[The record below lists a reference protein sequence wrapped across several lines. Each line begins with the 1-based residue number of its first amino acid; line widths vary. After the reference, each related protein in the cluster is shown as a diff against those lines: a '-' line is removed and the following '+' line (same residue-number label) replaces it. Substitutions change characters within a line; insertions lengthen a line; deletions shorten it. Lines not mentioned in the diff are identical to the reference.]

1 MTARRTL
8 TTGAAAGVRIALCL
22 LLLNGCTVGPDYRP
36 PDVVTPAQWRAPV
49 PASAAAATD
58 AEVLASW
65 WEQFHDPKLDE
76 LVAVA
81 LHGNLDIQTAG
92 ERIVQAR
99 AQLDE
104 VAGARWPS
112 ASGTGRAY
120 RVKLPDSV
128 GALTQPQPA
137 SGTSPASGSS
147 LQLPSYLNLYQL
159 GFDTSWE
166 LDLFGQTRRA
176 VESATA
182 SAQAAE
188 AARRGVIV
196 ATLAELGNDY
206 LSLRSRQVRL
216 AIALHNIEIDRS
228 LLELT
233 RSRHLNGMASD
244 LDVAQA
250 NAQMQTAEAN
260 PPMLRAQILHSSHA
274 IAVLLGRLP
283 ESMEDD
289 FPASDAATDAGTATD
304 AVPVI
309 PAGLPSELLQNRPD
323 IQQAE
328 RELASATAAVG
339 QAQAQRFPSISLT
352 AGTDLVST
360 QLDQLLHRGS
370 WSWDVGASLTA
381 PIFEGGRLAANQRA
395 AEAAARQ
402 SVLQYRHTVLQA
414 LGETE
419 DALQGYAAASAQ
431 HTALGQAVL
440 SQQLALARATQLYQ
454 AGMSSFIDVLDAQ
467 HSVADIEDQAAQ
479 SQQQLATAL
488 VGIYKALGGG
498 WQPSGPRRGS

>member
-1 MTARRTL
+1 MLRLRFTAG
-8 TTGAAAGVRIALCL
+8 GAICL
-22 LLLNGCTVGPDYRP
+22 LLLSGCTVGPDYHTP
-36 PDVVTPAQWRAPV
+36 TVTTPEQWRASV
-49 PASAAAATD
+49 PAGAASATD
-58 AEVLASW
+58 PSVLANW
-65 WEQFHDPKLDE
+65 WKQFHDPKLDE
-76 LVAVA
+76 LVEIA
-81 LHGNLDIQTAG
+81 LHDNLDILTAS
-92 ERIVQAR
+92 ERIAQAR
-99 AQLDE
+99 AQRDA

-128 GALTQPQPA
+128 GELTQQQAP
-137 SGTSPASGSS
+137 SGATPASGSS
-147 LQLPSYLNLYQL
+147 LQLPGYLNLYQL

-176 VESATA
+176 VEAANA
-182 SAQAAE
+182 SAQAEE

-206 LSLRSRQVRL
+206 LSLRATQTRL
-216 AIALHNIEIDRS
+216 AIALHTIEVDGT

-233 RSRHLNGMASD
+233 RSRHSSGMASD

-250 NAQMQTAEAN
+250 DAQLQTAQAV
-260 PPMLRAQILHSSHA
+260 PPMLRAQILKASHA

-289 FPASDAATDAGTATD
+289 FPSSAAAAD
-304 AVPVI
+304 AVPATDVVPAI

-328 RELASATAAVG
+328 RELAAASASVG

-352 AGTDLVST
+352 AGTDFVST
-360 QLDQLLHRGS
+360 QLNQLLHRGS
-370 WSWDVGASLTA
+370 WNWDVGASLTA

-402 SVLQYRHTVLQA
+402 SVLEYRHTVLQA
-414 LGETE
+414 FGETE

-431 HTALGQAVL
+431 RAALDQAVL
-440 SQQLALARATQLYQ
+440 SQQLALARATELYQ
-454 AGMSSFIDVLDAQ
+454 AGLDSFIDVLDTQ
-467 HSVADIEDQAAQ
+467 RSVAELEDQAAQ
-479 SQQQLATAL
+479 SQQQQATAL

-498 WQPSGPRRGS
+498 WQSEAPEPRRGS